1 MKKRFL
7 LGLASASLAI
17 ISHAAAGNP
26 TVGQKLTPEQ
36 IAQWGNLPVYQVGK
50 SEFRV
55 IPSGST
61 ERGVTLV
68 VNAQGIVGVSRNE
81 VAISNVPAKTAEA
94 QLRQAVPQPSSV
106 QHFDTAGV
114 TVARYADFGQAVQAL
129 GTLQSALPQAQ
140 VRLPIQFKQ
149 VPY

>member
-7 LGLASASLAI
+7 LGLVGASLALS
-17 ISHAAAGNP
+17 SHAAPGNP

-36 IAQWGNLPVYQVGK
+36 IAQWGNLPVYQIGK

-55 IPSGST
+55 IPPGSS

-68 VNAQGIVGVSRNE
+68 INAQGIVGVSRNE
-81 VAISNVPAKTAEA
+81 VAISNVPAQTAEA
-94 QLRQAVPQPSSV
+94 QLRRADPQPASV
-106 QHFDTAGV
+106 EHFDTAGV
-114 TVARYADFGQAVQAL
+114 TIARYANFGQAVQAL
-129 GTLQSALPQAQ
+129 GMLQTALPQAQ
-140 VRLPIQFKQ
+140 VRLPIQFRQ